1 MKRIKRTLAAL
12 LIVVL
17 TLALLGEA
25 VFADNSEQPVWP
37 EEGAIQLSKSA
48 AAVEGKENTWE
59 VTLGIQGKNYKTTSD
74 VVLVIDNSNSMYP
87 SETSKEDRMTK
98 TKAAANAFVDTLLT
112 EDSTTR
118 IALVVYNLKETHTG
132 FYAYANRAA
141 LKQQINAI
149 EQNEDEGGTFTQ
161 LGLHTARTL
170 LNSAESTGQNKSI
183 VLLSDGE
190 PTMAYRVSQVAAD
203 ISFDGFNIDVKS
215 NCGEFSS
222 SHKTPDLSVSVNYK
236 AGTPEIVSCDYTQT
250 VGDGTSTTNSY
261 SVSSTINTALNHG
274 STSGSVKCS
283 HFLGI
288 GQQDWP
294 YVINENYSNGQEL
307 STGTVSGNGLPA
319 KDFTFST
326 KVAARVTMQIS
337 NHGLPTIWEA
347 QQATAEGT
355 TVYTVAFQ
363 AGTDGERVLKACATN
378 PTKGFFAISSSTNI
392 ETALKDVFTS
402 IAGSIAIAA
411 RAGSVADTMGDK
423 VQLVI
428 KETAPIITTDE
439 NVYNNGDADI
449 YISQGTASY
458 DSAARAI
465 HWTVGNVSEQDKP
478 VMKYRVSI
486 KSGYN
491 PPTGETLLTNEQAT
505 FSYIDYLGRDA
516 EAEFPKPEVTVGG
529 GKLLVHWY
537 QVNEQGQP
545 VNAQGTVVESPAL
558 ANQVR
563 PAEYHSADGSTGLRY
578 NTPYTVAHELFD
590 GYTYYGSYIL
600 NDSSL
605 TEGSSATVTLTAVSS
620 NQDLWFAYGRDFKV
634 AHVQNG
640 TVVQTDT
647 HAVTEHF
654 DLTAQVLTGHLY
666 GGAFSAEACGAGS
679 VQSFAAGQ
687 NAMDFTPEA
696 GATYYIW
703 EPSNVYLA
711 PRNYNVWQHVYG
723 GSNGERGVIATYLL
737 TTIDRTLYQEVGF
750 LSGGSSYVSEKDGA
764 SIAYGVV
771 NANKGS
777 KLYQQLFVRDG
788 SLNATEGIEATSRDD
803 GYIGLYRWTDGA
815 FYQKD
820 AAFSFQPYWIT
831 LDGIRVTGTSVRTCT
846 YRGTGTTDDHQ
857 SLGISAEPTGSAC
870 TVVSAAETTIHFAET
885 YSLDAATD
893 APVAPP
899 EPEPETVT
907 LTLHEG
913 TSTRSITVLTG
924 DQRGKVAPA
933 ELGGKVFAGWYT
945 DDAYRTPADLSNVQ
959 EDRTLYGKYVS
970 YNYLRV
976 EYQRNSFLQGNSI
989 TLLSAVDG
997 RGFAETGF
1005 VINGKRVAV
1014 PQLTERFRVFTAQMV
1029 FGRCVS
1035 RDALLMTMPYSLQGL
1050 QLGAAIEITP
1060 YWVTPDGTTV
1070 YGEARTLIYEY
1081 FTLRG

>member
-87 SETSKEDRMTK
+87 SKTSKEDRMTK

-112 EDSTTR
+112 EESTTR
-118 IALVVYNLKETHTG
+118 IALVVYNLEETHTK
-132 FYAYANRAA
+132 FYTYENKAA
-141 LKQQINAI
+141 LKSKINAI
-149 EQNEDEGGTFTQ
+149 EQDNDNGGTFTQ

-190 PTMAYRVSQVAAD
+190 PTKAYEFVAVNATYT
-203 ISFDGFNIDVKS
+203 
-215 NCGEFSS
+215 NCQS
-222 SHKTPDLSVSVNYK
+222 SHGLVFNRNHSGGQFKADTFLPDYNL
-236 AGTPEIVSCDYTQT
+236 TL
-250 VGDGTSTTNSY
+250 GDGGTNDFGTYSHNAIASSVTCNKGVSRDIDCNYYKDSSDNWVYTTN
-261 SVSSTINTALNHG
+261 V
-274 STSGSVKCS
+274 VKRD
-283 HFLGI
+283 LGV
-288 GQQDWP
+288 P
-294 YVINENYSNGQEL
+294 
-307 STGTVSGNGLPA
+307 
-319 KDFTFST
+319 
-326 KVAARVTMQIS
+326 TM
-337 NHGLPTIWEA
+337 WEA
-347 QQATAEGT
+347 EQATAEGT

-363 AGTDGERVLKACATN
+363 AGTDGERVLKACATD
-378 PTKGFFAISSSTNI
+378 PTKGYFAIGSSTNV
-392 ETALKDVFTS
+392 ETALKDAFTS

-411 RAGSVADTMGDK
+411 RAGSVADTMGEN
-423 VQLVI
+423 VQLVFNNS
-428 KETAPIITTDE
+428 APIITTDKD
-439 NVYNNGDADI
+439 VYDAGNADV

-478 VMKYRVSI
+478 VMKYRVTI

-491 PPTGETLLTNEQAT
+491 PSTGETLLTNEQAT

-537 QVNEQGQP
+537 QVNENGQP

-605 TEGSSATVTLTAVSS
+605 TAGDSATVTLTAANS

-666 GGAFSAEACGAGS
+666 GGAFSAEACGADS

-687 NAMDFTPEA
+687 NAMDFTPVA

-703 EPSNVYLA
+703 EPSDVYLA

-771 NANKGS
+771 NANKNGT
-777 KLYQQLFVRDG
+777 LYQQLFVRNG
-788 SLNATEGIEATSRDD
+788 ILNATEGLEATSRDD
-803 GYIGLYRWTDGA
+803 GYIGLYRWTDSA

-857 SLGISAEPTGSAC
+857 SLGISAKTTGSAC
-870 TVVSAAETTIHFAET
+870 TVVSAAETTIRFAET

-913 TSTRSITVLTG
+913 TDTRTLTVLTG

-959 EDRTLYGKYVS
+959 ENRTLYGKYVS

-1005 VINGKRVAV
+1005 IINGKRVAV

-1029 FGRCVS
+1029 FGRSVS

-1050 QLGAAIEITP
+1050 QRGAAIEITP

>member
-12 LIVVL
+12 LTVVL

-87 SETSKEDRMTK
+87 SKTSKEDRMIK

-112 EDSTTR
+112 EESTTR
-118 IALVVYNLKETHTG
+118 IALVVYNLNETHTG
-132 FYAYANRAA
+132 FYTYENKAA
-141 LKQQINAI
+141 LKHQIDAI
-149 EQNEDEGGTFTQ
+149 AKSRPETLGGTFTQ

-190 PTMAYRVSQVAAD
+190 PTKAYAFVAKNPTYTGCESWHL
-203 ISFDGFNIDVKS
+203 ISGHHGGTFKAETFEPNYSLTLGDGRTNDFGTYSYNAIARSVICDKGVKS
-215 NCGEFSS
+215 DIDCNYYKDSS
-222 SHKTPDLSVSVNYK
+222 GNWVY
-236 AGTPEIVSCDYTQT
+236 
-250 VGDGTSTTNSY
+250 TTN
-261 SVSSTINTALNHG
+261 V
-274 STSGSVKCS
+274 VKTD
-283 HFLGI
+283 LGV
-288 GQQDWP
+288 P
-294 YVINENYSNGQEL
+294 
-307 STGTVSGNGLPA
+307 
-319 KDFTFST
+319 
-326 KVAARVTMQIS
+326 TM
-337 NHGLPTIWEA
+337 WEA
-347 QQATAEGT
+347 EQATAESS

-392 ETALKDVFTS
+392 EAALKDAFTS
-402 IAGSIAIAA
+402 IAGSISIAA

-423 VQLVI
+423 VQLVF
-428 KETAPIITTDE
+428 KDAAPIITTDMA
-439 NVYNNGDADI
+439 VYAAGNADV

-491 PPTGETLLTNEQAT
+491 PSTGETLLTNEQAT
-505 FSYIDYLGRDA
+505 FSYIDYLGRNA

-537 QVNEQGQP
+537 QVNDKGLP

-558 ANQVR
+558 AHQVQ
-563 PAEYHSADGSTGLRY
+563 PAEYHSVNGSTGLRY
-578 NTPYTVAHELFD
+578 NTPYTVDHKIFD

-600 NDSSL
+600 NDGSL
-605 TEGSSATVTLTAVSS
+605 TEGDSATVTLTAANS
-620 NQDLWFAYGRDFKV
+620 NQGLWFAYGRDFKV

-666 GGAFSAEACGAGS
+666 GGAFSAEACGADS

-703 EPSNVYLA
+703 EPSDVYLA

-777 KLYQQLFVRDG
+777 ELYQQLFVRDG
-788 SLNATEGIEATSRDD
+788 SLNATEGIDATSRDD

-857 SLGISAEPTGSAC
+857 SLGISAKTTGSAC
-870 TVVSAAETTIHFAET
+870 TVVSAAETTIRFAET

-959 EDRTLYGKYVS
+959 ENRTLYGKYVS

-1029 FGRCVS
+1029 FGRSVS

-1050 QLGAAIEITP
+1050 QRGAAIEITP

>member
-12 LIVVL
+12 LTVVL

-74 VVLVIDNSNSMYP
+74 VVLVIDNSNSMYDN
-87 SETSKEDRMTK
+87 SRMAK

-112 EDSTTR
+112 EESTTR
-118 IALVVYNLKETHTG
+118 IALVVYNLTETHTG
-132 FYAYANRAA
+132 FYTYENKAA
-141 LKQQINAI
+141 LKSKINAI
-149 EQNEDEGGTFTQ
+149 EQDNDNGGTFTQ

-666 GGAFSAEACGAGS
+666 GGAFSTEACGAGS

-1050 QLGAAIEITP
+1050 QRGAAIEITP

>member
-12 LIVVL
+12 LTVVL

-74 VVLVIDNSNSMYP
+74 VVLVIDNSNSMYDN
-87 SETSKEDRMTK
+87 SRMAK

-112 EDSTTR
+112 EESTTR

-132 FYAYANRAA
+132 FYTYGNRAE
-141 LKQQINAI
+141 LKQQISSI
-149 EQNEDEGGTFTQ
+149 SKNENDGGTFTQ

-190 PTMAYRVSQVAAD
+190 PTKAYAFVAKNPTYTGCESWHL
-203 ISFDGFNIDVKS
+203 ISGHHGGTFKAETF
-215 NCGEFSS
+215 E
-222 SHKTPDLSVSVNYK
+222 PNYSL
-236 AGTPEIVSCDYTQT
+236 TL
-250 VGDGTSTTNSY
+250 GDGRTNDFGTYSYNAIASSVTCNKGKSRDIDCNYYKDSFGNWVYTTNE
-261 SVSSTINTALNHG
+261 
-274 STSGSVKCS
+274 VKTD
-283 HFLGI
+283 LGV
-288 GQQDWP
+288 P
-294 YVINENYSNGQEL
+294 
-307 STGTVSGNGLPA
+307 
-319 KDFTFST
+319 
-326 KVAARVTMQIS
+326 TM
-337 NHGLPTIWEA
+337 WEA
-347 QQATAEGT
+347 EQATAEGT

-363 AGTDGERVLKACATN
+363 AGTDGEQVLKACATN
-378 PTKGFFAISSSTNI
+378 PTKGYFAIGSSTNI
-392 ETALKDVFTS
+392 ETALKDAFTS
-402 IAGSIAIAA
+402 IAGSISIAA

-423 VQLVI
+423 VQLVF
-428 KETAPIITTDE
+428 KDAAPIITTDMA
-439 NVYNNGDADI
+439 VYAAGNADV

-458 DSAARAI
+458 DSATRAI

-478 VMKYRVSI
+478 VMKYRVTI
-486 KSGYN
+486 KSGCN
-491 PPTGETLLTNEQAT
+491 PSTGETLLTNEQAT

-558 ANQVR
+558 ANQVQ
-563 PAEYHSADGSTGLRY
+563 PAQYHSVNGSTGLRY
-578 NTPYTVAHELFD
+578 NTPYTVDHKIFD

-600 NDSSL
+600 NDGSL
-605 TEGSSATVTLTAVSS
+605 TEGDSATVTLTAVSS

-654 DLTAQVLTGHLY
+654 DLTAQVPGGRLY
-666 GGAFSAEACGAGS
+666 GGAFSAEACGADS

-703 EPSNVYLA
+703 EPSDVYLA

-750 LSGGSSYVSEKDGA
+750 LSGGNSYVSEKDGA

-771 NANKGS
+771 NANKNGT
-777 KLYQQLFVRDG
+777 LYQQLFVRNG
-788 SLNATEGIEATSRDD
+788 ILNATEGLEATSRDD

-857 SLGISAEPTGSAC
+857 SLGISAKTTGSAC
-870 TVVSAAETTIHFAET
+870 TVVSAAETTIRFAET

-899 EPEPETVT
+899 EPEPKTVT

-913 TSTRSITVLTG
+913 TSTRSITVPTG

-959 EDRTLYGKYVS
+959 ENRTLYGKYVS

-1005 VINGKRVAV
+1005 VINEKRVAV

-1029 FGRCVS
+1029 FGRSVS

-1050 QLGAAIEITP
+1050 QRGAAIEITP

>member
-74 VVLVIDNSNSMYP
+74 VVLVIDNSNSMYDN
-87 SETSKEDRMTK
+87 SRMAK

-112 EDSTTR
+112 EESTTR

-149 EQNEDEGGTFTQ
+149 TQNNDDGGTFTQ
-161 LGLHTARTL
+161 LGLHAARTL

-190 PTMAYRVSQVAAD
+190 PTKAYEFVAKNPTYTGCESWHV
-203 ISFDGFNIDVKS
+203 ISGHHGGTFKAETFEPNYSLTLGDGRTNDFGTYSYNAIARSVICDKGVKS
-215 NCGEFSS
+215 DIDCNYYKDSS
-222 SHKTPDLSVSVNYK
+222 GNWVY
-236 AGTPEIVSCDYTQT
+236 
-250 VGDGTSTTNSY
+250 TTNK
-261 SVSSTINTALNHG
+261 VGTD
-274 STSGSVKCS
+274 
-283 HFLGI
+283 LGV
-288 GQQDWP
+288 P
-294 YVINENYSNGQEL
+294 
-307 STGTVSGNGLPA
+307 
-319 KDFTFST
+319 
-326 KVAARVTMQIS
+326 TM
-337 NHGLPTIWEA
+337 WEA
-347 QQATAEGT
+347 EQATAEGT

-392 ETALKDVFTS
+392 ETALKDAFTS
-402 IAGSIAIAA
+402 IAGSISIAA

-423 VQLVI
+423 VQLVF
-428 KETAPIITTDE
+428 KDAAPIITTDMA
-439 NVYNNGDADI
+439 VYAAGNADV

-458 DSAARAI
+458 DSATRAI

-478 VMKYRVSI
+478 VMKYRVTI
-486 KSGYN
+486 KSSYN
-491 PPTGETLLTNEQAT
+491 PSTGETLLTNEQAA

-537 QVNEQGQP
+537 QVNDKGLP

-558 ANQVR
+558 AHQVQ
-563 PAEYHSADGSTGLRY
+563 PAEYHSVNGSTGLRY
-578 NTPYTVAHELFD
+578 NTPYTVDHKIFD

-600 NDSSL
+600 NDGNL
-605 TEGSSATVTLTAVSS
+605 TEGDSATVTLTAVSS

-666 GGAFSAEACGAGS
+666 GGTFSAEACGADS

-687 NAMDFTPEA
+687 NAMDFTPVA

-703 EPSNVYLA
+703 EPSDVYLA

-777 KLYQQLFVRDG
+777 ELYQQLFVRDG
-788 SLNATEGIEATSRDD
+788 SLNATEGIAATSRDD

-870 TVVSAAETTIHFAET
+870 TVVSAAETTIRFAET

-893 APVAPP
+893 APAAPP

-959 EDRTLYGKYVS
+959 ENRTLYGKYVS

-1029 FGRCVS
+1029 FGRSVS

-1050 QLGAAIEITP
+1050 QRGAAIEITP

>member
-12 LIVVL
+12 LTVVL

-74 VVLVIDNSNSMYP
+74 VVLVIDNSNSMYDN
-87 SETSKEDRMTK
+87 SRMAK

-118 IALVVYNLKETHTG
+118 IALVVYNLEETHTE
-132 FYAYANRAA
+132 FYTYENKAA
-141 LKQQINAI
+141 LKSKINAI
-149 EQNEDEGGTFTQ
+149 EQDNDNGGTFTQ

-190 PTMAYRVSQVAAD
+190 PTKAYEFVAVNATYT
-203 ISFDGFNIDVKS
+203 
-215 NCGEFSS
+215 NCQS
-222 SHKTPDLSVSVNYK
+222 SHGLVFNRNHSGGQFKADTFLPDYNL
-236 AGTPEIVSCDYTQT
+236 TL
-250 VGDGTSTTNSY
+250 GDGGTNDFGTYSHNAIASSVTCNKGVSRDIDCNYYKDSSDNWVYTTN
-261 SVSSTINTALNHG
+261 V
-274 STSGSVKCS
+274 VKTD
-283 HFLGI
+283 LGV
-288 GQQDWP
+288 P
-294 YVINENYSNGQEL
+294 
-307 STGTVSGNGLPA
+307 
-319 KDFTFST
+319 
-326 KVAARVTMQIS
+326 TM
-337 NHGLPTIWEA
+337 WEA
-347 QQATAEGT
+347 EQATAEGT

-363 AGTDGERVLKACATN
+363 AGTDGERVLKACATD
-378 PTKGFFAISSSTNI
+378 PTKGYFAIGSSTNV
-392 ETALKDVFTS
+392 ETALKDAFTS

-411 RAGSVADTMGDK
+411 RAGSVADTMGEN
-423 VQLVI
+423 VQLVFNNS
-428 KETAPIITTDE
+428 APIITTDKD
-439 NVYNNGDADI
+439 VYDAGNADV

-478 VMKYRVSI
+478 VMKYRVTI

-491 PPTGETLLTNEQAT
+491 PSTGETLLTNEQAT

-537 QVNEQGQP
+537 QVNENGQP

-605 TEGSSATVTLTAVSS
+605 TAGDSATVTLTAVSS

-654 DLTAQVLTGHLY
+654 DLTAQVPGGRLY
-666 GGAFSAEACGAGS
+666 GGAFSAEACGADS

-703 EPSNVYLA
+703 EPSDVYLA

-723 GSNGERGVIATYLL
+723 SSNGERGVIATYLL

-750 LSGGSSYVSEKDGA
+750 LSGSSSYLSEKDGA

-777 KLYQQLFVRDG
+777 ELYQQLYVWRG
-788 SLNATEGIEATSRDD
+788 ELNATTGINAETRDD
-803 GYIGLYRWTDGA
+803 GYIGLYRWTDSA
-815 FYQKD
+815 FYHEN
-820 AAFSFQPYWIT
+820 ATLSFQPYWIT

-870 TVVSAAETTIHFAET
+870 TVVSAAETTIRFAET

-899 EPEPETVT
+899 EPEPKTVT

-913 TSTRSITVLTG
+913 TDTRTLTVLTG
-924 DQRGKVAPA
+924 DQRGKVVPA

-959 EDRTLYGKYVS
+959 ENRTLYGKYVS

-1029 FGRCVS
+1029 FGRSVS

-1050 QLGAAIEITP
+1050 QRGAAIEITP

>member
-12 LIVVL
+12 LTVVL

-74 VVLVIDNSNSMYP
+74 VVLVIDNSNSMYDN
-87 SETSKEDRMTK
+87 SRMAK

-112 EDSTTR
+112 EESTTR
-118 IALVVYNLKETHTG
+118 IALVVYNLEETHTG
-132 FYAYANRAA
+132 FYTYAGKES
-141 LKQQINAI
+141 LKSQINAI
-149 EQNEDEGGTFTQ
+149 TQNQSDGGTFTQ

-190 PTMAYRVSQVAAD
+190 PTKAYEFVAKNPTYTGCESWHV
-203 ISFDGFNIDVKS
+203 ISGHHGGTFKAETFEPNYSLTLGDGRTNDFGTYSYNAIARSVICDKGVKS
-215 NCGEFSS
+215 DIDC
-222 SHKTPDLSVSVNYK
+222 NYYK
-236 AGTPEIVSCDYTQT
+236 DSFGNWVY
-250 VGDGTSTTNSY
+250 TTNE
-261 SVSSTINTALNHG
+261 
-274 STSGSVKCS
+274 VKTD
-283 HFLGI
+283 LGV
-288 GQQDWP
+288 P
-294 YVINENYSNGQEL
+294 
-307 STGTVSGNGLPA
+307 
-319 KDFTFST
+319 
-326 KVAARVTMQIS
+326 TM
-337 NHGLPTIWEA
+337 WEA
-347 QQATAEGT
+347 EQATAEGT

-392 ETALKDVFTS
+392 ETALKDAFTS
-402 IAGSIAIAA
+402 IAGSISIAA

-423 VQLVI
+423 VQLVF
-428 KETAPIITTDE
+428 KDAAPIITTDMA
-439 NVYNNGDADI
+439 VYAAGNADV

-458 DSAARAI
+458 DSATRAI

-478 VMKYRVSI
+478 VMKYRVTI
-486 KSGYN
+486 KSGCN
-491 PPTGETLLTNEQAT
+491 PSTGETLLTNEQAT

-537 QVNEQGQP
+537 QVNDKGLP

-558 ANQVR
+558 ANQVQ
-563 PAEYHSADGSTGLRY
+563 PAEYHSVNGSTGLLY
-578 NTPYTVAHELFD
+578 NTPYTVDHKIFD

-600 NDSSL
+600 NDGRL
-605 TEGSSATVTLTAVSS
+605 TEGDSATVTLTAVSS

-654 DLTAQVLTGHLY
+654 DLTAQVPGGRLY
-666 GGAFSAEACGAGS
+666 GGAFSAEACGADS

-687 NAMDFTPEA
+687 NAMDFTPVA

-703 EPSNVYLA
+703 EPSDVYLA

-750 LSGGSSYVSEKDGA
+750 LSGGNSYVSEKDGA

-771 NANKGS
+771 NANKNGT
-777 KLYQQLFVRDG
+777 LYQQLFVRNG
-788 SLNATEGIEATSRDD
+788 ILNATEGLEATSRDD

-857 SLGISAEPTGSAC
+857 SLGISAKTTGSAC
-870 TVVSAAETTIHFAET
+870 TVVSAAETTIRFAET

-899 EPEPETVT
+899 EPEPKTVT

-913 TSTRSITVLTG
+913 TSTRSITVPTG

-959 EDRTLYGKYVS
+959 ENRTLYGKYVS

-1005 VINGKRVAV
+1005 VINEKRVAV

-1029 FGRCVS
+1029 FGRSVS

-1050 QLGAAIEITP
+1050 QRGAAIEITP

>member
-74 VVLVIDNSNSMYP
+74 VVLVIDNSNSMYDN
-87 SETSKEDRMTK
+87 SRMAK

-149 EQNEDEGGTFTQ
+149 TQNNDDGGTFTQ

-170 LNSAESTGQNKSI
+170 LNSAESTGQNKNI

-190 PTMAYRVSQVAAD
+190 PTKAYEFVAKNPTYTGCESWHL
-203 ISFDGFNIDVKS
+203 ISGHHGGTFKAETF
-215 NCGEFSS
+215 E
-222 SHKTPDLSVSVNYK
+222 PNYSL
-236 AGTPEIVSCDYTQT
+236 TL
-250 VGDGTSTTNSY
+250 GDGRTNDFGTYSYNAIARSVTCNKDVSKDIDCNYYKDSSGNWVYTTNE
-261 SVSSTINTALNHG
+261 VETD
-274 STSGSVKCS
+274 
-283 HFLGI
+283 LGV
-288 GQQDWP
+288 P
-294 YVINENYSNGQEL
+294 
-307 STGTVSGNGLPA
+307 
-319 KDFTFST
+319 
-326 KVAARVTMQIS
+326 TM
-337 NHGLPTIWEA
+337 WEA
-347 QQATAEGT
+347 EQATAEGT

-392 ETALKDVFTS
+392 ETALKDAFTS
-402 IAGSIAIAA
+402 IAGSISIAA

-423 VQLVI
+423 VQLVF
-428 KETAPIITTDE
+428 KDAAPIITTDMA
-439 NVYNNGDADI
+439 VYAAGNADV

-458 DSAARAI
+458 DSATRAI

-478 VMKYRVSI
+478 VMKYRVTI
-486 KSGYN
+486 KSGCT
-491 PPTGETLLTNEQAT
+491 PSTGETLLTNEQAI

-537 QVNEQGQP
+537 QVNENGQP

-558 ANQVR
+558 ANQVQ

-605 TEGSSATVTLTAVSS
+605 TAGDSATVTLTAANS

-647 HAVTEHF
+647 YAVTEHF

-666 GGAFSAEACGAGS
+666 GGAFSAEACSADS

-687 NAMDFTPEA
+687 NAMDFTPVA

-703 EPSNVYLA
+703 EPSDVYLA

-777 KLYQQLFVRDG
+777 ELYQQLFVRDG
-788 SLNATEGIEATSRDD
+788 SLNATEGIAATSRDD

-885 YSLDAATD
+885 YSLDATTD
-893 APVAPP
+893 APIAPP
-899 EPEPETVT
+899 EPEPKTVT

-913 TSTRSITVLTG
+913 TDTRTLTVLTG

-959 EDRTLYGKYVS
+959 ENHTLYGKYVS

-1029 FGRCVS
+1029 FGRSVS

-1050 QLGAAIEITP
+1050 QRGAAIEITP

>member
-74 VVLVIDNSNSMYP
+74 VVLVIDNSNSMYDN
-87 SETSKEDRMTK
+87 SRMAK

-149 EQNEDEGGTFTQ
+149 TQNNDDGGTFTQ

-170 LNSAESTGQNKSI
+170 LNSAESTGQNKNI

-190 PTMAYRVSQVAAD
+190 PTKAYEFVAKNPTYTGCESWHL
-203 ISFDGFNIDVKS
+203 ISGHHGGTFKAETF
-215 NCGEFSS
+215 E
-222 SHKTPDLSVSVNYK
+222 PNYSL
-236 AGTPEIVSCDYTQT
+236 TL
-250 VGDGTSTTNSY
+250 GDGRTNDFGTYSYNAIARSVTCNKDVSKDIDCNYYKDSSGNWVYTTNE
-261 SVSSTINTALNHG
+261 VETD
-274 STSGSVKCS
+274 
-283 HFLGI
+283 LGV
-288 GQQDWP
+288 P
-294 YVINENYSNGQEL
+294 
-307 STGTVSGNGLPA
+307 
-319 KDFTFST
+319 
-326 KVAARVTMQIS
+326 TM
-337 NHGLPTIWEA
+337 WEA
-347 QQATAEGT
+347 EQATAEGT

-392 ETALKDVFTS
+392 ETALKDAFTS
-402 IAGSIAIAA
+402 IAGSISIAA

-423 VQLVI
+423 VQLVF
-428 KETAPIITTDE
+428 KDAAPIITTDMA
-439 NVYNNGDADI
+439 VYAAGNADV

-458 DSAARAI
+458 DSATRAI

-478 VMKYRVSI
+478 VMKYRVTI
-486 KSGYN
+486 KSGCN
-491 PPTGETLLTNEQAT
+491 PSTGETLLTNEQAT

-537 QVNEQGQP
+537 QVNDKGQP

-558 ANQVR
+558 AHQVQ
-563 PAEYHSADGSTGLRY
+563 PAEYHSVNGSTGLRY
-578 NTPYTVAHELFD
+578 NTPYTVDHKIFD

-600 NDSSL
+600 NDGSP
-605 TEGSSATVTLTAVSS
+605 TEGDSATVTLTAVSS

-666 GGAFSAEACGAGS
+666 GGAFSAEACGEDN

-703 EPSNVYLA
+703 EPSDVYLA
-711 PRNYNVWQHVYG
+711 PRNYNAWQHVYG

-771 NANKGS
+771 NANKNGT
-777 KLYQQLFVRDG
+777 LYQQLFVRNG
-788 SLNATEGIEATSRDD
+788 ILNATEGLEATSRDD

-857 SLGISAEPTGSAC
+857 SLGISAKTTGSAC
-870 TVVSAAETTIHFAET
+870 TVVSAAETTIRFAET

-899 EPEPETVT
+899 EPEPKTVT

-913 TSTRSITVLTG
+913 TSTRSITVPTG

-959 EDRTLYGKYVS
+959 ENRTLYGKYVS

-1029 FGRCVS
+1029 FGRSVS

-1050 QLGAAIEITP
+1050 QRGAAIEITP

>member
-37 EEGAIQLSKSA
+37 EEGTIQLSKSA

-74 VVLVIDNSNSMYP
+74 VVLVIDNSNSMYDN
-87 SETSKEDRMTK
+87 SRMAK

-112 EDSTTR
+112 EESTTR

-149 EQNEDEGGTFTQ
+149 TQNNDDGGTFTQ
-161 LGLHTARTL
+161 LGLHAARTL

-190 PTMAYRVSQVAAD
+190 PTKAYEFVAKNPTYTGCESWHV
-203 ISFDGFNIDVKS
+203 ISGHHGGTFKAETFEPNYSLTLGDGRTNDFGTYSYNAIARSVICDKGVKS
-215 NCGEFSS
+215 DIDCNYYKDSS
-222 SHKTPDLSVSVNYK
+222 GNWVY
-236 AGTPEIVSCDYTQT
+236 
-250 VGDGTSTTNSY
+250 TTNK
-261 SVSSTINTALNHG
+261 VGTD
-274 STSGSVKCS
+274 
-283 HFLGI
+283 LGV
-288 GQQDWP
+288 P
-294 YVINENYSNGQEL
+294 
-307 STGTVSGNGLPA
+307 
-319 KDFTFST
+319 
-326 KVAARVTMQIS
+326 TM
-337 NHGLPTIWEA
+337 WEA
-347 QQATAEGT
+347 EQATAEGT

-392 ETALKDVFTS
+392 ETALKDAFTS
-402 IAGSIAIAA
+402 IAGSISIAA

-423 VQLVI
+423 VQLVF
-428 KETAPIITTDE
+428 KDAAPIITTDMA
-439 NVYNNGDADI
+439 VYAAGNADV

-458 DSAARAI
+458 DSATRAI

-478 VMKYRVSI
+478 VMKYRVTI
-486 KSGYN
+486 KSSYN
-491 PPTGETLLTNEQAT
+491 PSTGETLLTNEQAA

-537 QVNEQGQP
+537 QVNDKGLP

-558 ANQVR
+558 AHQVQ
-563 PAEYHSADGSTGLRY
+563 PAEYHSVNGSTGLRY
-578 NTPYTVAHELFD
+578 NTPYTVDHKIFD

-600 NDSSL
+600 NDGNL
-605 TEGSSATVTLTAVSS
+605 TEGDSATVTLTAVSS

-666 GGAFSAEACGAGS
+666 GGTFSAEACGADS

-687 NAMDFTPEA
+687 NAMDFTPVA

-703 EPSNVYLA
+703 EPSDVYLA

-777 KLYQQLFVRDG
+777 ELYQQLFVRDG
-788 SLNATEGIEATSRDD
+788 SLNATEGIAATSRDD

-870 TVVSAAETTIHFAET
+870 TVVSAAETTIRFAET

-893 APVAPP
+893 APAAPP

-959 EDRTLYGKYVS
+959 ENRTLYGKYVS

-997 RGFAETGF
+997 RGFAETGL

-1029 FGRCVS
+1029 FGRSVS

-1050 QLGAAIEITP
+1050 QRGAAIEITP

>member
-12 LIVVL
+12 LTVVL

-74 VVLVIDNSNSMYP
+74 VVLVIDNSNSMYDN
-87 SETSKEDRMTK
+87 SRMAK

-112 EDSTTR
+112 EESTTR
-118 IALVVYNLKETHTG
+118 IALVVYNLNETHTG
-132 FYAYANRAA
+132 FYTYENKAA
-141 LKQQINAI
+141 LKHQIDAI
-149 EQNEDEGGTFTQ
+149 AKSRPEKLGGTFTQ

-190 PTMAYRVSQVAAD
+190 PTKAYEFVAKNPTYTGCESWHV
-203 ISFDGFNIDVKS
+203 ISGHHGGTFKAETFEPNYSLTLGDGRTNDFGTYSYNAIARSVICDKGVKS
-215 NCGEFSS
+215 DIDCNYYKDSS
-222 SHKTPDLSVSVNYK
+222 GNWVY
-236 AGTPEIVSCDYTQT
+236 
-250 VGDGTSTTNSY
+250 TTNK
-261 SVSSTINTALNHG
+261 VGTD
-274 STSGSVKCS
+274 
-283 HFLGI
+283 LGV
-288 GQQDWP
+288 P
-294 YVINENYSNGQEL
+294 
-307 STGTVSGNGLPA
+307 
-319 KDFTFST
+319 
-326 KVAARVTMQIS
+326 TM
-337 NHGLPTIWEA
+337 WEA
-347 QQATAEGT
+347 EQATAEGT

-392 ETALKDVFTS
+392 ETALKDAFTS
-402 IAGSIAIAA
+402 IAGSISIAA

-423 VQLVI
+423 VQLVF
-428 KETAPIITTDE
+428 KDAAPIITTDMA
-439 NVYNNGDADI
+439 VYAAGNADV

-458 DSAARAI
+458 DSATRAI

-478 VMKYRVSI
+478 VMKYRVTI
-486 KSGYN
+486 KSGCN
-491 PPTGETLLTNEQAT
+491 PSTGETLLTNEQAT

-558 ANQVR
+558 ANQVQ
-563 PAEYHSADGSTGLRY
+563 PAQYHSVNGSTGLRY
-578 NTPYTVAHELFD
+578 NTPYTVDHKIFD

-600 NDSSL
+600 NDGSL
-605 TEGSSATVTLTAVSS
+605 TEGDSATVTLTAVSS

-654 DLTAQVLTGHLY
+654 DLTAQVPGGRLY
-666 GGAFSAEACGAGS
+666 GGAFSAEACGADS

-703 EPSNVYLA
+703 EPSDVYLA

-750 LSGGSSYVSEKDGA
+750 LSGGNSYVSEKDGA

-771 NANKGS
+771 NANKNGT
-777 KLYQQLFVRDG
+777 LYQQLFVRNG
-788 SLNATEGIEATSRDD
+788 ILNATEGLEAASRDD

-846 YRGTGTTDDHQ
+846 HRGTGTTDDHQ
-857 SLGISAEPTGSAC
+857 GLGISAEPTGSAC
-870 TVVSAAETTIHFAET
+870 TVVSAAETTIRFAET

-913 TSTRSITVLTG
+913 TDTRSITVLTG

-959 EDRTLYGKYVS
+959 ENRTLYGKYVS

-1029 FGRCVS
+1029 FGRSVS

-1050 QLGAAIEITP
+1050 QRGAAIEITP

>member
-112 EDSTTR
+112 EESTTR

-149 EQNEDEGGTFTQ
+149 TQNNDDGGTFTQ
-161 LGLHTARTL
+161 LGLHAARTL

-190 PTMAYRVSQVAAD
+190 PTKAYEFVAKNPTYTGCESWHV
-203 ISFDGFNIDVKS
+203 ISGHHGGTFKAETFEPNYSLTLGDGRTNDFGTYSYNAIARSVICDKGVKS
-215 NCGEFSS
+215 DIDCNYYKDSS
-222 SHKTPDLSVSVNYK
+222 GNWVY
-236 AGTPEIVSCDYTQT
+236 
-250 VGDGTSTTNSY
+250 TTNK
-261 SVSSTINTALNHG
+261 VGTD
-274 STSGSVKCS
+274 
-283 HFLGI
+283 LGV
-288 GQQDWP
+288 P
-294 YVINENYSNGQEL
+294 
-307 STGTVSGNGLPA
+307 
-319 KDFTFST
+319 
-326 KVAARVTMQIS
+326 TM
-337 NHGLPTIWEA
+337 WEA
-347 QQATAEGT
+347 EQATAEGT

-392 ETALKDVFTS
+392 ETALKDAFTS
-402 IAGSIAIAA
+402 IAGSISIAA

-423 VQLVI
+423 VQLVF
-428 KETAPIITTDE
+428 KDAAPIITTDMA
-439 NVYNNGDADI
+439 VYAAGNADV

-478 VMKYRVSI
+478 VMKYRVTI
-486 KSGYN
+486 KSGCN
-491 PPTGETLLTNEQAT
+491 PSTGETLLTNEQAT
-505 FSYIDYLGRDA
+505 FSYIDYLGRNA

-537 QVNEQGQP
+537 QVNDKGLP

-558 ANQVR
+558 ANQVQ
-563 PAEYHSADGSTGLRY
+563 PAEYHSVNGSTGLRY
-578 NTPYTVAHELFD
+578 NTPYTVDHKIFD

-600 NDSSL
+600 NDGSL
-605 TEGSSATVTLTAVSS
+605 IKGDSATVTLTAVSS

-666 GGAFSAEACGAGS
+666 GGAFSAEACGADS

-687 NAMDFTPEA
+687 NAMDFTPVA

-703 EPSNVYLA
+703 EPSDVYLA

-777 KLYQQLFVRDG
+777 ELYQQLFVRDG
-788 SLNATEGIEATSRDD
+788 SLNATEGIAATSRDD

-870 TVVSAAETTIHFAET
+870 TVVSAAETTIRFAET

-893 APVAPP
+893 APAAPP

-1029 FGRCVS
+1029 FGRSVS

-1050 QLGAAIEITP
+1050 QRGAAIEITP

>member
-74 VVLVIDNSNSMYP
+74 VVLVIDNSNSMYDN
-87 SETSKEDRMTK
+87 SRMAK

-112 EDSTTR
+112 EESTTR
-118 IALVVYNLKETHTG
+118 IALVVYNLNETHTG
-132 FYAYANRAA
+132 FYTYENKAA
-141 LKQQINAI
+141 LKHQIDAI
-149 EQNEDEGGTFTQ
+149 AKSRPEKLGGTFTQ

-190 PTMAYRVSQVAAD
+190 PTKAYEFVAKNPTYTGCESWHV
-203 ISFDGFNIDVKS
+203 ISGHHGGTFKAETFEPNYSLTLGDGRTNDFGTYSYNAIARSVICDKGVKS
-215 NCGEFSS
+215 DIDCNYYKDSS
-222 SHKTPDLSVSVNYK
+222 GNWVY
-236 AGTPEIVSCDYTQT
+236 
-250 VGDGTSTTNSY
+250 TTNE
-261 SVSSTINTALNHG
+261 VGTD
-274 STSGSVKCS
+274 
-283 HFLGI
+283 LGV
-288 GQQDWP
+288 P
-294 YVINENYSNGQEL
+294 
-307 STGTVSGNGLPA
+307 
-319 KDFTFST
+319 
-326 KVAARVTMQIS
+326 TM
-337 NHGLPTIWEA
+337 WEA
-347 QQATAEGT
+347 EQATAEGT

-392 ETALKDVFTS
+392 ETALKDAFTS
-402 IAGSIAIAA
+402 IAGSISIAA
-411 RAGSVADTMGDK
+411 RAGSVADTMGDN
-423 VQLVI
+423 VQLVF
-428 KETAPIITTDE
+428 KDAAPIITTDMA
-439 NVYNNGDADI
+439 VYAAGNADV

-478 VMKYRVSI
+478 VMKYRVTI

-491 PPTGETLLTNEQAT
+491 PSTGETLLTNEQAI
-505 FSYIDYLGRDA
+505 FSYIDYLGRNA

-537 QVNEQGQP
+537 QVNEKGLP

-558 ANQVR
+558 AHQIQ
-563 PAEYHSADGSTGLRY
+563 PAEYHSVNGSTGLLY
-578 NTPYTVAHELFD
+578 NTPYTVDHKIFD

-600 NDSSL
+600 NDGSL
-605 TEGSSATVTLTAVSS
+605 TEGDSATVTLTAANS

-654 DLTAQVLTGHLY
+654 DLTAQVPGGRLY
-666 GGAFSAEACGAGS
+666 GGAFSAEACGADS

-687 NAMDFTPEA
+687 NAMDFTPVA

-703 EPSNVYLA
+703 EPSDVYLA

-771 NANKGS
+771 NANKNGT
-777 KLYQQLFVRDG
+777 LYQQLFVRNG
-788 SLNATEGIEATSRDD
+788 ILNATEGLEATSRDD
-803 GYIGLYRWTDGA
+803 GYIGLYRWTDSA

-857 SLGISAEPTGSAC
+857 SLDISAKTTGSAC
-870 TVVSAAETTIHFAET
+870 TVVSAAETTIRFAET

-913 TSTRSITVLTG
+913 TDTRTLTVLTG

-959 EDRTLYGKYVS
+959 ENRTLYGKYVS

-1029 FGRCVS
+1029 FGRSVS

-1050 QLGAAIEITP
+1050 QRGAAIEITP

>member
-1 MKRIKRTLAAL
+1 M
-12 LIVVL
+12 
-17 TLALLGEA
+17 
-25 VFADNSEQPVWP
+25 
-37 EEGAIQLSKSA
+37 
-48 AAVEGKENTWE
+48 
-59 VTLGIQGKNYKTTSD
+59 
-74 VVLVIDNSNSMYP
+74 
-87 SETSKEDRMTK
+87 
-98 TKAAANAFVDTLLT
+98 
-112 EDSTTR
+112 
-118 IALVVYNLKETHTG
+118 
-132 FYAYANRAA
+132 
-141 LKQQINAI
+141 
-149 EQNEDEGGTFTQ
+149 
-161 LGLHTARTL
+161 
-170 LNSAESTGQNKSI
+170 
-183 VLLSDGE
+183 
-190 PTMAYRVSQVAAD
+190 
-203 ISFDGFNIDVKS
+203 
-215 NCGEFSS
+215 
-222 SHKTPDLSVSVNYK
+222 
-236 AGTPEIVSCDYTQT
+236 
-250 VGDGTSTTNSY
+250 
-261 SVSSTINTALNHG
+261 
-274 STSGSVKCS
+274 
-283 HFLGI
+283 
-288 GQQDWP
+288 
-294 YVINENYSNGQEL
+294 
-307 STGTVSGNGLPA
+307 
-319 KDFTFST
+319 
-326 KVAARVTMQIS
+326 
-337 NHGLPTIWEA
+337 WEA
-347 QQATAEGT
+347 EQATAEGT

-363 AGTDGERVLKACATN
+363 AGTDGERVLKACATD
-378 PTKGFFAISSSTNI
+378 PTKGYFAIGSSTNV
-392 ETALKDVFTS
+392 ETALKDAFTS

-411 RAGSVADTMGDK
+411 RAGSVADTMGEN
-423 VQLVI
+423 VQLVFNNS
-428 KETAPIITTDE
+428 APIITTDMA
-439 NVYNNGDADI
+439 VYAAGNADV

-478 VMKYRVSI
+478 VMKYRVTI

-491 PPTGETLLTNEQAT
+491 PSTGETLLTNEQAT

-516 EAEFPKPEVTVGG
+516 EAEFPKPVVTVGG

-537 QVNEQGQP
+537 QVNENGQP

-558 ANQVR
+558 ANQVQ
-563 PAEYHSADGSTGLRY
+563 PAEYHSVNGSTGLRY
-578 NTPYTVAHELFD
+578 NTPYTVDHKIFD

-600 NDSSL
+600 NDGSPN
-605 TEGSSATVTLTAVSS
+605 EGSSATVTLTAVSS

-666 GGAFSAEACGAGS
+666 GGAFSAEACGADS

-703 EPSNVYLA
+703 EPSDVYLA

-750 LSGGSSYVSEKDGA
+750 LSGSSSYLSEKDGT

-870 TVVSAAETTIHFAET
+870 TVVSAAETTIRFAET

-945 DDAYRTPADLSNVQ
+945 DDAYRTPAVLSNVQ
-959 EDRTLYGKYVS
+959 ENRTLYGKYVS

-1029 FGRCVS
+1029 FGRSVS

-1050 QLGAAIEITP
+1050 QRGAAIEITP

>member
-74 VVLVIDNSNSMYP
+74 VVLVIDNSNSMYDN
-87 SETSKEDRMTK
+87 SRMAK

-112 EDSTTR
+112 EESTTR
-118 IALVVYNLKETHTG
+118 IALVVYNLEETHTG
-132 FYAYANRAA
+132 FYTYANKES
-141 LKQQINAI
+141 LKSQINAI
-149 EQNEDEGGTFTQ
+149 KKDNDNGGTFTQ

-190 PTMAYRVSQVAAD
+190 PTKAYAFVAKNPTYTGCESWHL
-203 ISFDGFNIDVKS
+203 ISGHHGGTFKAETF
-215 NCGEFSS
+215 E
-222 SHKTPDLSVSVNYK
+222 PNYSL
-236 AGTPEIVSCDYTQT
+236 TL
-250 VGDGTSTTNSY
+250 GDGRTNDFGTYSYNAIARSVTCNKDVSKDIDYYKDSSGNWVYTTNE
-261 SVSSTINTALNHG
+261 VGTD
-274 STSGSVKCS
+274 
-283 HFLGI
+283 LGV
-288 GQQDWP
+288 P
-294 YVINENYSNGQEL
+294 
-307 STGTVSGNGLPA
+307 
-319 KDFTFST
+319 
-326 KVAARVTMQIS
+326 TM
-337 NHGLPTIWEA
+337 WEA
-347 QQATAEGT
+347 EQATAEGI

-392 ETALKDVFTS
+392 ETALKDAFTS
-402 IAGSIAIAA
+402 IAGSISIAA

-423 VQLVI
+423 VQLVF
-428 KETAPIITTDE
+428 KDAAPIITTDMA
-439 NVYNNGDADI
+439 VYAAGNADV

-491 PPTGETLLTNEQAT
+491 PSTGETLLTNEQAT

-563 PAEYHSADGSTGLRY
+563 PAEYHSVNGSTGLRY
-578 NTPYTVAHELFD
+578 NTPYTVAHGNFD

-605 TEGSSATVTLTAVSS
+605 TEGDSATVTLTAVSS

-654 DLTAQVLTGHLY
+654 DLTAQVPGGRLY
-666 GGAFSAEACGAGS
+666 GGAFSAVACGADS
-679 VQSFAAGQ
+679 VQSFAVGQ

-703 EPSNVYLA
+703 EPSDVYLA

-750 LSGGSSYVSEKDGA
+750 LSGGSSYVSEKDGT

-857 SLGISAEPTGSAC
+857 SLGISAKTTGSAC
-870 TVVSAAETTIHFAET
+870 TVVSAAETTIRFAET

-907 LTLHEG
+907 LTLHED

-959 EDRTLYGKYVS
+959 ENRTLYGKYVS

-1029 FGRCVS
+1029 FGRSVS

-1050 QLGAAIEITP
+1050 QRGAAIEITP

>member
-12 LIVVL
+12 LTVVL

-74 VVLVIDNSNSMYP
+74 VVLVIDNSNSMYDN
-87 SETSKEDRMTK
+87 SRMAK

-149 EQNEDEGGTFTQ
+149 TQNNDDGGTFTQ

-170 LNSAESTGQNKSI
+170 LNSAESTGQNKNI

-190 PTMAYRVSQVAAD
+190 PTKAYEFVAKNPTYTGCESWHV
-203 ISFDGFNIDVKS
+203 ISGHHGGTFKAETFEPNYSLTLGDGRTNDFGTYSYNAIARSVICDKGVKS
-215 NCGEFSS
+215 DIDCNYYKDSS
-222 SHKTPDLSVSVNYK
+222 GNWVY
-236 AGTPEIVSCDYTQT
+236 
-250 VGDGTSTTNSY
+250 TTNK
-261 SVSSTINTALNHG
+261 VGTD
-274 STSGSVKCS
+274 
-283 HFLGI
+283 LGV
-288 GQQDWP
+288 P
-294 YVINENYSNGQEL
+294 
-307 STGTVSGNGLPA
+307 
-319 KDFTFST
+319 
-326 KVAARVTMQIS
+326 TM
-337 NHGLPTIWEA
+337 WEA
-347 QQATAEGT
+347 EQATAEGT
-355 TVYTVAFQ
+355 TVHTVAFQ

-392 ETALKDVFTS
+392 ETALKDAFTS
-402 IAGSIAIAA
+402 IAGSISIAA

-423 VQLVI
+423 VQLVF
-428 KETAPIITTDE
+428 KDAAPIITTDMA
-439 NVYNNGDADI
+439 VYAAGNADV

-478 VMKYRVSI
+478 VMKYRVTI
-486 KSGYN
+486 KSGCN
-491 PPTGETLLTNEQAT
+491 PSTGETLLTNEQAT
-505 FSYIDYLGRDA
+505 FSYIDYLGRNA

-537 QVNEQGQP
+537 QVNDKGLP

-558 ANQVR
+558 ANQVQ
-563 PAEYHSADGSTGLRY
+563 PAEYHSVNGSTGLHY
-578 NTPYTVAHELFD
+578 NTPYTVDHKIFD

-600 NDSSL
+600 NDGNL
-605 TEGSSATVTLTAVSS
+605 TEGDSATVTLTAVSS

-654 DLTAQVLTGHLY
+654 DLTAQVPGGRLY
-666 GGAFSAEACGAGS
+666 GGAFSAEACGADS

-687 NAMDFTPEA
+687 NAKDFTPEA

-703 EPSNVYLA
+703 EPSDVYLA

-777 KLYQQLFVRDG
+777 ELYQQLFVRDG
-788 SLNATEGIEATSRDD
+788 SLNATEGIVATGRDD

-857 SLGISAEPTGSAC
+857 SLGISAKTTGSAC
-870 TVVSAAETTIHFAET
+870 TVVSAAETTIRFAET

-893 APVAPP
+893 APAAPP
-899 EPEPETVT
+899 EPEPKTVT

-913 TSTRSITVLTG
+913 TSTRSITVPTG

-945 DDAYRTPADLSNVQ
+945 NDAYRTPADLSNVQ
-959 EDRTLYGKYVS
+959 ENRTLYGKYVS

-1005 VINGKRVAV
+1005 VINGRKVVV

-1029 FGRCVS
+1029 FGRSVS

-1050 QLGAAIEITP
+1050 QRGAAIEITP

>member
-74 VVLVIDNSNSMYP
+74 VVLVIDNSNSMYDN
-87 SETSKEDRMTK
+87 SRMAK

-112 EDSTTR
+112 EESTTR

-132 FYAYANRAA
+132 FYTYGNRAE
-141 LKQQINAI
+141 LKQQISSI
-149 EQNEDEGGTFTQ
+149 SKNENDGGTFTQ

-183 VLLSDGE
+183 VLLSDGVPTKAYTFVAKNPTYTGCE
-190 PTMAYRVSQVAAD
+190 SWHLISGHHGGTFKAETFEPNYSLTLGDGRTNDFGTYSYNAIARSVTCNKDVSKDIDCNYYKDSSGNWVYTTNEVETDLGVPTM
-203 ISFDGFNIDVKS
+203 
-215 NCGEFSS
+215 
-222 SHKTPDLSVSVNYK
+222 
-236 AGTPEIVSCDYTQT
+236 
-250 VGDGTSTTNSY
+250 
-261 SVSSTINTALNHG
+261 
-274 STSGSVKCS
+274 
-283 HFLGI
+283 
-288 GQQDWP
+288 
-294 YVINENYSNGQEL
+294 
-307 STGTVSGNGLPA
+307 
-319 KDFTFST
+319 
-326 KVAARVTMQIS
+326 
-337 NHGLPTIWEA
+337 WEA
-347 QQATAEGT
+347 EQATAEGT

-392 ETALKDVFTS
+392 ETALKDAFTS
-402 IAGSIAIAA
+402 IAGSISIAA
-411 RAGSVADTMGDK
+411 RAGSVADTMGDN
-423 VQLVI
+423 VQLVF
-428 KETAPIITTDE
+428 KDAAPIITTDMA
-439 NVYNNGDADI
+439 VYAAGNADV

-478 VMKYRVSI
+478 VMKYRVTI

-491 PPTGETLLTNEQAT
+491 PSTGETLLTNEQAA
-505 FSYIDYLGRDA
+505 FSYIDYLGRNA

-537 QVNEQGQP
+537 QVNEKGLP

-558 ANQVR
+558 AHQVQ
-563 PAEYHSADGSTGLRY
+563 PAEYHNANGSTGLLY
-578 NTPYTVAHELFD
+578 NTPYTVVHKIFD

-600 NDSSL
+600 NDGSL
-605 TEGSSATVTLTAVSS
+605 TEGDSATVTLTAANS

-666 GGAFSAEACGAGS
+666 GGAFSAEACGADS

-703 EPSNVYLA
+703 EPSDVYLA

-750 LSGGSSYVSEKDGA
+750 LSGGGSYVSEKDGA

-777 KLYQQLFVRDG
+777 ELYQQLFVRDG

-857 SLGISAEPTGSAC
+857 SLGISAKTTGSALTAA
-870 TVVSAAETTIHFAET
+870 TVSENTVRFAGA
-885 YSLDAATD
+885 YSLDATTD
-893 APVAPP
+893 APIAPP
-899 EPEPETVT
+899 EPESKTVT

-913 TSTRSITVLTG
+913 TDTRTLTVLTG

-945 DDAYRTPADLSNVQ
+945 DGTYRTPAVLSNVQ
-959 EDRTLYGKYVS
+959 ENRTLYGKYVS
-970 YNYLRV
+970 YNYLRA

-1029 FGRCVS
+1029 FGRSVS

-1050 QLGAAIEITP
+1050 QRGAAIEITP

>member
-74 VVLVIDNSNSMYP
+74 VVLVIDNSNSMYDN
-87 SETSKEDRMTK
+87 SRMAK

-118 IALVVYNLKETHTG
+118 IALVVYNLNETHTG
-132 FYAYANRAA
+132 FYTYENKAA
-141 LKQQINAI
+141 LRHQIDAI
-149 EQNEDEGGTFTQ
+149 AKSRPETLGGTFTQ

-190 PTMAYRVSQVAAD
+190 PTKAYAFVAKNPTYTGCKSLHL
-203 ISFDGFNIDVKS
+203 ISGHHGGTFKAETF
-215 NCGEFSS
+215 E
-222 SHKTPDLSVSVNYK
+222 PNYSL
-236 AGTPEIVSCDYTQT
+236 TL
-250 VGDGTSTTNSY
+250 GDGRTNDFGTYSYNAIARSVTCNKNVSKDIDCNYYKDSSGNWVYTTNE
-261 SVSSTINTALNHG
+261 VGTD
-274 STSGSVKCS
+274 
-283 HFLGI
+283 LGV
-288 GQQDWP
+288 P
-294 YVINENYSNGQEL
+294 
-307 STGTVSGNGLPA
+307 
-319 KDFTFST
+319 
-326 KVAARVTMQIS
+326 TM
-337 NHGLPTIWEA
+337 WEA
-347 QQATAEGT
+347 EQATAEST

-392 ETALKDVFTS
+392 EAALKDAFTS
-402 IAGSIAIAA
+402 IAGSISIAA
-411 RAGSVADTMGDK
+411 RAGSVADTMGDN
-423 VQLVI
+423 VQLVF
-428 KETAPIITTDE
+428 KDAAPIITTDMA
-439 NVYNNGDADI
+439 VYAAGNADV

-478 VMKYRVSI
+478 VMKYRVTI

-491 PPTGETLLTNEQAT
+491 PSTGETLLTNEQAI
-505 FSYIDYLGRDA
+505 FSYIDYLGRNA

-537 QVNEQGQP
+537 QVNEKGQP

-558 ANQVR
+558 AHQVQ
-563 PAEYHSADGSTGLRY
+563 PAEYHSVNGSTGLRY
-578 NTPYTVAHELFD
+578 NTPYTVDHKIFD

-600 NDSSL
+600 NDVSL
-605 TEGSSATVTLTAVSS
+605 TEGDSATVTLTAVSS

-666 GGAFSAEACGAGS
+666 GGAFSAEACGADS

-703 EPSNVYLA
+703 EPSDVYLA

-750 LSGGSSYVSEKDGA
+750 LSGGNSYLSEKDGA

-777 KLYQQLFVRDG
+777 ELYQQLFVRDG

-885 YSLDAATD
+885 YSLDATTD

-907 LTLHEG
+907 LTLHED

-924 DQRGKVAPA
+924 NQRGKVAPA

-959 EDRTLYGKYVS
+959 ENRTLYGKYVS

-1029 FGRCVS
+1029 FGRSVS

-1050 QLGAAIEITP
+1050 QRGAAIEITP

>member
-12 LIVVL
+12 LTVVL

-74 VVLVIDNSNSMYP
+74 VVLVIDNSNSMYDN
-87 SETSKEDRMTK
+87 SRMAK

-149 EQNEDEGGTFTQ
+149 TQNNDDGGTFTQ

-170 LNSAESTGQNKSI
+170 LNSAESTGQNKNI

-190 PTMAYRVSQVAAD
+190 PTKAYEFVAKNPTYTGCESWHV
-203 ISFDGFNIDVKS
+203 ISGHHGGTFKAETFEPNYSLTLGDGRTNDFGTYSYNAIARSVICDKGVKS
-215 NCGEFSS
+215 DIDCNYYKDSS
-222 SHKTPDLSVSVNYK
+222 GNWVY
-236 AGTPEIVSCDYTQT
+236 
-250 VGDGTSTTNSY
+250 TTNK
-261 SVSSTINTALNHG
+261 VGTD
-274 STSGSVKCS
+274 
-283 HFLGI
+283 LGV
-288 GQQDWP
+288 P
-294 YVINENYSNGQEL
+294 
-307 STGTVSGNGLPA
+307 
-319 KDFTFST
+319 
-326 KVAARVTMQIS
+326 TM
-337 NHGLPTIWEA
+337 WEA
-347 QQATAEGT
+347 EQATAEGT

-392 ETALKDVFTS
+392 ETALKDAFTS
-402 IAGSIAIAA
+402 IAGSISIAA

-423 VQLVI
+423 VQLVF
-428 KETAPIITTDE
+428 KDAAPIITTDMA
-439 NVYNNGDADI
+439 VYAAGNADV

-478 VMKYRVSI
+478 VMKYRVTI
-486 KSGYN
+486 KSGCN
-491 PPTGETLLTNEQAT
+491 PSTGETLLTNEQAT
-505 FSYIDYLGRDA
+505 FSYIDYLGRNA

-537 QVNEQGQP
+537 QVNDEGLP

-558 ANQVR
+558 ANQVQ
-563 PAEYHSADGSTGLRY
+563 PAEYHSVNGSTGLLY
-578 NTPYTVAHELFD
+578 NTPYTVDHKIFD

-600 NDSSL
+600 NDGNL
-605 TEGSSATVTLTAVSS
+605 TEGDSATVTLTAVSS

-666 GGAFSAEACGAGS
+666 GGAFSAEACGADS

-703 EPSNVYLA
+703 EPSDVYLA

-737 TTIDRTLYQEVGF
+737 TTIDRTHYQEVGF

-771 NANKGS
+771 NANKNGT
-777 KLYQQLFVRDG
+777 LYQQLFVRNG
-788 SLNATEGIEATSRDD
+788 ILNATNATEGLEATSRDD

-820 AAFSFQPYWIT
+820 AVFSFQPYWIT

-870 TVVSAAETTIHFAET
+870 TVVSAAETTIRFAET

-899 EPEPETVT
+899 EPEPKTVT

-913 TSTRSITVLTG
+913 TSTRSITVPTG

-945 DDAYRTPADLSNVQ
+945 DDAYRTPADLSNV
-959 EDRTLYGKYVS
+959 
-970 YNYLRV
+970 
-976 EYQRNSFLQGNSI
+976 
-989 TLLSAVDG
+989 
-997 RGFAETGF
+997 
-1005 VINGKRVAV
+1005 
-1014 PQLTERFRVFTAQMV
+1014 
-1029 FGRCVS
+1029 
-1035 RDALLMTMPYSLQGL
+1035 
-1050 QLGAAIEITP
+1050 
-1060 YWVTPDGTTV
+1060 
-1070 YGEARTLIYEY
+1070 
-1081 FTLRG
+1081 

>member
-74 VVLVIDNSNSMYP
+74 VVLVIDNSNSMYDN
-87 SETSKEDRMTK
+87 SRMAK

-112 EDSTTR
+112 EESTTR
-118 IALVVYNLKETHTG
+118 IALVVYNLNETHTG
-132 FYAYANRAA
+132 FYTYENKAA
-141 LKQQINAI
+141 LKHQIDAI
-149 EQNEDEGGTFTQ
+149 AKSRPETLGGTFTQ

-190 PTMAYRVSQVAAD
+190 PTKAYAFVAKNPTYTGCESWHLISGHHGGTFKAETFEPNYSLTLGKGRTNDFGTYSYNAIARSVTCNKDVSKD
-203 ISFDGFNIDVKS
+203 IDCNYYKD
-215 NCGEFSS
+215 SS
-222 SHKTPDLSVSVNYK
+222 GNWVY
-236 AGTPEIVSCDYTQT
+236 
-250 VGDGTSTTNSY
+250 TTNE
-261 SVSSTINTALNHG
+261 VGTD
-274 STSGSVKCS
+274 
-283 HFLGI
+283 LGV
-288 GQQDWP
+288 P
-294 YVINENYSNGQEL
+294 
-307 STGTVSGNGLPA
+307 
-319 KDFTFST
+319 
-326 KVAARVTMQIS
+326 TM
-337 NHGLPTIWEA
+337 WEA
-347 QQATAEGT
+347 EQATAEST

-392 ETALKDVFTS
+392 ETALKDAFTS
-402 IAGSIAIAA
+402 IAGSISIAA

-423 VQLVI
+423 VQLVF
-428 KETAPIITTDE
+428 KDAAPIITTDMA
-439 NVYNNGDADI
+439 VYAAGNADV

-491 PPTGETLLTNEQAT
+491 PSTGETLLTNEQAT
-505 FSYIDYLGRDA
+505 FSYIDYLGRNA

-537 QVNEQGQP
+537 QVNEMGLP

-558 ANQVR
+558 AHQVQ
-563 PAEYHSADGSTGLRY
+563 PAEYHSVNGSTGLLY
-578 NTPYTVAHELFD
+578 NTPYTVDHKIFD

-600 NDSSL
+600 NDGSL

-666 GGAFSAEACGAGS
+666 GGAFSAEACGADS

-687 NAMDFTPEA
+687 NAMDFTPVA

-703 EPSNVYLA
+703 EPSDVYLA

-723 GSNGERGVIATYLL
+723 GSNGERGIIATYLL

-777 KLYQQLFVRDG
+777 ELYQQLFVRDG
-788 SLNATEGIEATSRDD
+788 SLNATEGIKATSRDD

-831 LDGIRVTGTSVRTCT
+831 LDGIRVTGMSVRTCT

-870 TVVSAAETTIHFAET
+870 TVVSAAETTIRFAET

-913 TSTRSITVLTG
+913 TDTRTLTVLTG

-945 DDAYRTPADLSNVQ
+945 DDAYRTPAVLSNVQ

-1029 FGRCVS
+1029 FGRSVS

-1050 QLGAAIEITP
+1050 QRGAAIEITP

>member
-12 LIVVL
+12 LTVVL

-118 IALVVYNLKETHTG
+118 IALVVYNLEETHTG
-132 FYAYANRAA
+132 FYTYANKES
-141 LKQQINAI
+141 LKSQINAI
-149 EQNEDEGGTFTQ
+149 KKDNDNGGTFTQ

-190 PTMAYRVSQVAAD
+190 PTKAYEFVAVNATYTNCQSSHSIFNWSHSGGHFKAD
-203 ISFDGFNIDVKS
+203 IF
-215 NCGEFSS
+215 
-222 SHKTPDLSVSVNYK
+222 HPDYNL
-236 AGTPEIVSCDYTQT
+236 TL
-250 VGDGTSTTNSY
+250 GDGNTDDFGTYSYNAIASSVTCNKGKSRDIDCNYYKDSFGNWVYTTNE
-261 SVSSTINTALNHG
+261 
-274 STSGSVKCS
+274 VKTD
-283 HFLGI
+283 LGV
-288 GQQDWP
+288 P
-294 YVINENYSNGQEL
+294 
-307 STGTVSGNGLPA
+307 
-319 KDFTFST
+319 
-326 KVAARVTMQIS
+326 TM
-337 NHGLPTIWEA
+337 WEA
-347 QQATAEGT
+347 EQATAEGA

-363 AGTDGERVLKACATN
+363 AGSDGERVLKACATN

-392 ETALKDVFTS
+392 ETALKDAFTS
-402 IAGSIAIAA
+402 IAGSISIAA
-411 RAGSVADTMGDK
+411 RAGSVADTMGDN
-423 VQLVI
+423 VQLVF
-428 KETAPIITTDE
+428 KDAAPIITTDMA
-439 NVYNNGDADI
+439 VYAAGNADV

-478 VMKYRVSI
+478 VMKYRVTI

-491 PPTGETLLTNEQAT
+491 PSTGQTLLTNEQAI

-537 QVNEQGQP
+537 QVNEKGQP

-558 ANQVR
+558 AHQVQ
-563 PAEYHSADGSTGLRY
+563 PAQYHSVNGSTGLRY
-578 NTPYTVAHELFD
+578 NTPYTVDHKIFD

-600 NDSSL
+600 NDVRL
-605 TEGSSATVTLTAVSS
+605 TEGDSATVTLTAVSS

-666 GGAFSAEACGAGS
+666 GGAFSAEACGADS

-687 NAMDFTPEA
+687 NAMDFTPQA

-703 EPSNVYLA
+703 EPSDVYLA

-777 KLYQQLFVRDG
+777 ELYQQLFVRDG

-857 SLGISAEPTGSAC
+857 SLGISAKTTGSAC
-870 TVVSAAETTIHFAET
+870 TVVSAAETTIRFAET

-899 EPEPETVT
+899 EPEPKTVT

-913 TSTRSITVLTG
+913 TSTRSITVPTG

-959 EDRTLYGKYVS
+959 ENRTLYGKYVS

-1029 FGRCVS
+1029 FGRSVS

-1050 QLGAAIEITP
+1050 QRGAAIEITP

>member
-12 LIVVL
+12 LTVVL

-74 VVLVIDNSNSMYP
+74 VVLVIDNSNSMYDN
-87 SETSKEDRMTK
+87 SRMAK

-118 IALVVYNLKETHTG
+118 IALVVYNLEETHTG
-132 FYAYANRAA
+132 FYTYANKES
-141 LKQQINAI
+141 LKSQINAI
-149 EQNEDEGGTFTQ
+149 KKDNDNGGTFTQ

-190 PTMAYRVSQVAAD
+190 PTKAYEFVAVNATYT
-203 ISFDGFNIDVKS
+203 
-215 NCGEFSS
+215 NCQS
-222 SHKTPDLSVSVNYK
+222 SHGLVFNRNHSGGQFKADTFLPDYNL
-236 AGTPEIVSCDYTQT
+236 TL
-250 VGDGTSTTNSY
+250 GDGGTNDFGTYSHNAIASSVTCNKGVSRDIDCNYYKDSSDNWVYTTN
-261 SVSSTINTALNHG
+261 V
-274 STSGSVKCS
+274 VKTD
-283 HFLGI
+283 LGV
-288 GQQDWP
+288 P
-294 YVINENYSNGQEL
+294 
-307 STGTVSGNGLPA
+307 
-319 KDFTFST
+319 
-326 KVAARVTMQIS
+326 TM
-337 NHGLPTIWEA
+337 WEA
-347 QQATAEGT
+347 EQATAEGT

-363 AGTDGERVLKACATN
+363 AGTDGERVLKACATD
-378 PTKGFFAISSSTNI
+378 PTKGYFAIGSSTNV
-392 ETALKDVFTS
+392 ETALKDAFTS

-411 RAGSVADTMGDK
+411 RAGSVADTMGEN
-423 VQLVI
+423 VQLVFNNS
-428 KETAPIITTDE
+428 APIITTDKD
-439 NVYNNGDADI
+439 VYDAGNADV

-478 VMKYRVSI
+478 VMKYRVTI

-491 PPTGETLLTNEQAT
+491 PSTGETLLTNEQAT

-537 QVNEQGQP
+537 QVNENGQP

-578 NTPYTVAHELFD
+578 NAPYTVAHELFD

-605 TEGSSATVTLTAVSS
+605 TAGDSATVTLTAANS

-654 DLTAQVLTGHLY
+654 DLTAQVPGGRLY
-666 GGAFSAEACGAGS
+666 GGAFSAEACGADS

-703 EPSNVYLA
+703 EPSDVYLA

-723 GSNGERGVIATYLL
+723 SSNGERGVIATYLL

-750 LSGGSSYVSEKDGA
+750 LSGSSSYASEKDGA

-777 KLYQQLFVRDG
+777 ELYQQLYVWRG
-788 SLNATEGIEATSRDD
+788 ELNATTGINAETRDD
-803 GYIGLYRWTDGA
+803 GYIGLYRWTDSA
-815 FYQKD
+815 FYHEN
-820 AAFSFQPYWIT
+820 ATLSFQPYWIT

-870 TVVSAAETTIHFAET
+870 TVVSAAETTIRFAET

-945 DDAYRTPADLSNVQ
+945 DDVYRTPADLSNVQ
-959 EDRTLYGKYVS
+959 ENRTLYGKYVS

-1029 FGRCVS
+1029 FGRSVS

-1050 QLGAAIEITP
+1050 QRGAAIEITP

>member
-59 VTLGIQGKNYKTTSD
+59 VTLGIQGQNYKTTSD
-74 VVLVIDNSNSMYP
+74 VVLVIDNSNSMYDN
-87 SETSKEDRMTK
+87 SRMAK

-112 EDSTTR
+112 EESTTR
-118 IALVVYNLKETHTG
+118 IALVVYNLEETHTG
-132 FYAYANRAA
+132 FYTYANKES
-141 LKQQINAI
+141 LKSQINAI
-149 EQNEDEGGTFTQ
+149 KKDNDNGGTFTQ

-203 ISFDGFNIDVKS
+203 ISFNGFNIDVKS

-392 ETALKDVFTS
+392 ETALKDAFTS
-402 IAGSIAIAA
+402 IAGSISIAA
-411 RAGSVADTMGDK
+411 RAGSVADTMGDN
-423 VQLVI
+423 VQLVF
-428 KETAPIITTDE
+428 KDAAPIITTDMA
-439 NVYNNGDADI
+439 VYDAGNADV

-458 DSAARAI
+458 DSATRAI

-478 VMKYRVSI
+478 VMKYRVTI
-486 KSGYN
+486 KSGCN
-491 PPTGETLLTNEQAT
+491 PSTGETLLTNEQAT
-505 FSYIDYLGRDA
+505 FSYIDYLGRNA

-537 QVNEQGQP
+537 QVNENGQP

-558 ANQVR
+558 ANQVQ
-563 PAEYHSADGSTGLRY
+563 PAEYHSVNGSTGLRY
-578 NTPYTVAHELFD
+578 NTPYTVDHKIFD

-600 NDSSL
+600 NDGSL

-1050 QLGAAIEITP
+1050 QRGAAIEITP

>member
-74 VVLVIDNSNSMYP
+74 VVLVIDNSNSMYDN
-87 SETSKEDRMTK
+87 SRMAK

-112 EDSTTR
+112 EESTTR

-132 FYAYANRAA
+132 FYTYGNRAE
-141 LKQQINAI
+141 LKQQISSI
-149 EQNEDEGGTFTQ
+149 SKNENDGGTFTQ

-183 VLLSDGE
+183 VLLSDGVPTKAYTFVAKNPTYTGCE
-190 PTMAYRVSQVAAD
+190 SWHLISGHHGGTFKAETFEPNYSLTLGDGRTNDFGTYSYNAIARSVTCNKDVSKDIDCNYYKDSSGNWVYTTNEVETDLGVPTM
-203 ISFDGFNIDVKS
+203 
-215 NCGEFSS
+215 
-222 SHKTPDLSVSVNYK
+222 
-236 AGTPEIVSCDYTQT
+236 
-250 VGDGTSTTNSY
+250 
-261 SVSSTINTALNHG
+261 
-274 STSGSVKCS
+274 
-283 HFLGI
+283 
-288 GQQDWP
+288 
-294 YVINENYSNGQEL
+294 
-307 STGTVSGNGLPA
+307 
-319 KDFTFST
+319 
-326 KVAARVTMQIS
+326 
-337 NHGLPTIWEA
+337 WEA
-347 QQATAEGT
+347 EQATAEGT

-392 ETALKDVFTS
+392 ETALKDAFTS
-402 IAGSIAIAA
+402 IAGSISIAA
-411 RAGSVADTMGDK
+411 RAGSVADTMGDN
-423 VQLVI
+423 VQLVF
-428 KETAPIITTDE
+428 KDAAPIITTDMA
-439 NVYNNGDADI
+439 VYAAGNADV

-478 VMKYRVSI
+478 VMKYRVTI

-491 PPTGETLLTNEQAT
+491 PSTGETLLTNEQAA
-505 FSYIDYLGRDA
+505 FSYIDYLGRNA

-537 QVNEQGQP
+537 QVNEKGQP

-558 ANQVR
+558 AHQVQ
-563 PAEYHSADGSTGLRY
+563 PAEYHSVNGSTGLRY
-578 NTPYTVAHELFD
+578 NTPYTVDHKIFD

-600 NDSSL
+600 NDGSL
-605 TEGSSATVTLTAVSS
+605 TEGDSATVTLTAVSS

-666 GGAFSAEACGAGS
+666 GGTFSAEACGADS

-687 NAMDFTPEA
+687 NAMDFTPVA

-703 EPSNVYLA
+703 EPSDVYLA

-771 NANKGS
+771 NANKGRE
-777 KLYQQLFVRDG
+777 LYQQLFVRDG

-820 AAFSFQPYWIT
+820 AALSFQPYWIT

-870 TVVSAAETTIHFAET
+870 TVVSAAETTIRFAET

-899 EPEPETVT
+899 EPEPKTVT

-913 TSTRSITVLTG
+913 TDTRTLTVLTG

-959 EDRTLYGKYVS
+959 ENRTLYGKYVS

-1029 FGRCVS
+1029 FGRSVS

-1050 QLGAAIEITP
+1050 QRGAAIEITP

>member
-12 LIVVL
+12 LTVVL

-74 VVLVIDNSNSMYP
+74 VVLVIDNSNSMYDN
-87 SETSKEDRMTK
+87 SRMAK

-149 EQNEDEGGTFTQ
+149 TQNNDDGGTFTQ

-170 LNSAESTGQNKSI
+170 LNSAESTGQNKNI

-190 PTMAYRVSQVAAD
+190 PTKAYEFVAKNPTYTGCESWHV
-203 ISFDGFNIDVKS
+203 ISGHHGGTFKAETFEPNYSLTLGDGRTNDFGTYSYNAIARSVICDKGVKS
-215 NCGEFSS
+215 DIDCNYYKDSS
-222 SHKTPDLSVSVNYK
+222 GNWVY
-236 AGTPEIVSCDYTQT
+236 
-250 VGDGTSTTNSY
+250 TTNK
-261 SVSSTINTALNHG
+261 VGTD
-274 STSGSVKCS
+274 
-283 HFLGI
+283 LGV
-288 GQQDWP
+288 P
-294 YVINENYSNGQEL
+294 
-307 STGTVSGNGLPA
+307 
-319 KDFTFST
+319 
-326 KVAARVTMQIS
+326 TM
-337 NHGLPTIWEA
+337 WEA
-347 QQATAEGT
+347 EQATAEGT

-392 ETALKDVFTS
+392 ETALKDAFTS
-402 IAGSIAIAA
+402 IAGSISIAA

-423 VQLVI
+423 VQLVF
-428 KETAPIITTDE
+428 KDAAPIITTDMA
-439 NVYNNGDADI
+439 VYAAGNADV

-478 VMKYRVSI
+478 VMKYRVTI
-486 KSGYN
+486 KSGCN
-491 PPTGETLLTNEQAT
+491 PSTGETLLTNEQAT
-505 FSYIDYLGRDA
+505 FSYIDYLGRNA

-537 QVNEQGQP
+537 QVNDEGLP

-558 ANQVR
+558 ANQVQ
-563 PAEYHSADGSTGLRY
+563 PAEYHSVNGSTGLLY
-578 NTPYTVAHELFD
+578 NTPYTVDHKIFD

-600 NDSSL
+600 NDGNL
-605 TEGSSATVTLTAVSS
+605 TEGDSATVTLTAVSS

-666 GGAFSAEACGAGS
+666 GGAFSAEACGADS

-703 EPSNVYLA
+703 EPSDVYLA

-737 TTIDRTLYQEVGF
+737 TTIDRTHYQEVGF

-771 NANKGS
+771 NANKNGT
-777 KLYQQLFVRDG
+777 LYQQLFVRNG
-788 SLNATEGIEATSRDD
+788 ILNATKGLEATSRDD

-857 SLGISAEPTGSAC
+857 SLGISAETTGSAC
-870 TVVSAAETTIHFAET
+870 TVVSAAETTIRFAET

-959 EDRTLYGKYVS
+959 ENRTLYGKYVS

-1029 FGRCVS
+1029 FGRSVS

-1050 QLGAAIEITP
+1050 QRGAAIEITP

>member
-12 LIVVL
+12 LAVVL

-74 VVLVIDNSNSMYP
+74 VLLVIDNSNSMYDN
-87 SETSKEDRMTK
+87 SRMAK

-132 FYAYANRAA
+132 FYTYGNRAE
-141 LKQQINAI
+141 LKQQISSI
-149 EQNEDEGGTFTQ
+149 SKNENDGGTFTQ
-161 LGLHTARTL
+161 LGLHAARTL

-190 PTMAYRVSQVAAD
+190 PTKAYAFVAKNPTYTGCESWHL
-203 ISFDGFNIDVKS
+203 ISGHHGGTFKAETF
-215 NCGEFSS
+215 E
-222 SHKTPDLSVSVNYK
+222 PNYSL
-236 AGTPEIVSCDYTQT
+236 TL
-250 VGDGTSTTNSY
+250 GDGRTNDFGTYSYNAIARSVTCNKDVSKDIDCNYYKDSSGNWIYTTNE
-261 SVSSTINTALNHG
+261 VETD
-274 STSGSVKCS
+274 
-283 HFLGI
+283 LGV
-288 GQQDWP
+288 P
-294 YVINENYSNGQEL
+294 
-307 STGTVSGNGLPA
+307 
-319 KDFTFST
+319 
-326 KVAARVTMQIS
+326 TM
-337 NHGLPTIWEA
+337 WEA
-347 QQATAEGT
+347 EQATAEGT

-378 PTKGFFAISSSTNI
+378 PTKGYFAIGSSTNI
-392 ETALKDVFTS
+392 ETALKDAFTS
-402 IAGSIAIAA
+402 IAGSISIAA

-423 VQLVI
+423 VQLVF
-428 KETAPIITTDE
+428 KDAAPIITTDMA
-439 NVYNNGDADI
+439 VYAAGNADV

-478 VMKYRVSI
+478 VMKYRVTI
-486 KSGYN
+486 KSGCN
-491 PPTGETLLTNEQAT
+491 PSTGETLLTNEQAT

-537 QVNEQGQP
+537 QVNEKGQP

-558 ANQVR
+558 AHQVQ
-563 PAEYHSADGSTGLRY
+563 PAEYHSVNGSTGLLY
-578 NTPYTVAHELFD
+578 NTPYTVDHKIFD

-600 NDSSL
+600 NDGSL
-605 TEGSSATVTLTAVSS
+605 TEGDSATVTLTAVSS

-666 GGAFSAEACGAGS
+666 GGAFSAEACGADS

-687 NAMDFTPEA
+687 NAMDFTPVA

-703 EPSNVYLA
+703 EPSDVYLA

-771 NANKGS
+771 NANKGRE
-777 KLYQQLFVRDG
+777 LYQQLFVRDG

-857 SLGISAEPTGSAC
+857 SLGISAKTTGSAC
-870 TVVSAAETTIHFAET
+870 TVVSAAETTIRFAET

-893 APVAPP
+893 APAAPP
-899 EPEPETVT
+899 EPEPKTVT

-913 TSTRSITVLTG
+913 TSTRSITVPTG

-1029 FGRCVS
+1029 FGRSVS

-1050 QLGAAIEITP
+1050 QRGAAIEITP

>member
-12 LIVVL
+12 LTVVL

-87 SETSKEDRMTK
+87 SKTSKEDRMTK

-118 IALVVYNLKETHTG
+118 IALVVYNLEETHTK
-132 FYAYANRAA
+132 FYTYENKAA
-141 LKQQINAI
+141 LKSKINAI
-149 EQNEDEGGTFTQ
+149 EQDNDNGGTFTQ

-190 PTMAYRVSQVAAD
+190 PTKAYEFVAVNATYT
-203 ISFDGFNIDVKS
+203 
-215 NCGEFSS
+215 NCQS
-222 SHKTPDLSVSVNYK
+222 SHGLVFNRNHSGGQFKADTFLPDYNL
-236 AGTPEIVSCDYTQT
+236 TL
-250 VGDGTSTTNSY
+250 GDGGTNDFGTYSHNAIASSVTCNKGVSRDIDCNYYKDSSDNWVYTTN
-261 SVSSTINTALNHG
+261 V
-274 STSGSVKCS
+274 VKTD
-283 HFLGI
+283 LGV
-288 GQQDWP
+288 P
-294 YVINENYSNGQEL
+294 
-307 STGTVSGNGLPA
+307 
-319 KDFTFST
+319 
-326 KVAARVTMQIS
+326 TM
-337 NHGLPTIWEA
+337 WEA
-347 QQATAEGT
+347 EQATAEGT

-363 AGTDGERVLKACATN
+363 AGTDGERVLKACATD
-378 PTKGFFAISSSTNI
+378 PTKGYFAIGSSTNV

-1050 QLGAAIEITP
+1050 QRGAAIEITP

>member
-12 LIVVL
+12 LTVVL

-149 EQNEDEGGTFTQ
+149 TQNNDDGGTFTQ

-190 PTMAYRVSQVAAD
+190 PTKAYEFVAVNATYT
-203 ISFDGFNIDVKS
+203 
-215 NCGEFSS
+215 NCQS
-222 SHKTPDLSVSVNYK
+222 SHGLVFNRNHSGGQFKADTFLPDYNL
-236 AGTPEIVSCDYTQT
+236 TL
-250 VGDGTSTTNSY
+250 GDGGTNDFGTYSHNAIASSVTCNKGVSRDIDCNYYKDSSDNWVYTTN
-261 SVSSTINTALNHG
+261 V
-274 STSGSVKCS
+274 VKTD
-283 HFLGI
+283 LGV
-288 GQQDWP
+288 P
-294 YVINENYSNGQEL
+294 
-307 STGTVSGNGLPA
+307 
-319 KDFTFST
+319 
-326 KVAARVTMQIS
+326 TM
-337 NHGLPTIWEA
+337 WEA
-347 QQATAEGT
+347 EQATAEGT

-363 AGTDGERVLKACATN
+363 AGTDGERVLKACATD
-378 PTKGFFAISSSTNI
+378 PTKGYFAIGSSTNV
-392 ETALKDVFTS
+392 ETALKDAFTS

-411 RAGSVADTMGDK
+411 RAGSVADTMGEN
-423 VQLVI
+423 VQLVFNNS
-428 KETAPIITTDE
+428 APIITTDKD
-439 NVYNNGDADI
+439 VYDAGNADV

-478 VMKYRVSI
+478 VMKYRVTI

-491 PPTGETLLTNEQAT
+491 PSTGETLLTNEQAT

-537 QVNEQGQP
+537 QVNENGQP

-605 TEGSSATVTLTAVSS
+605 TAGDSATVTLTAANS

-654 DLTAQVLTGHLY
+654 DLTAQVPGGRLY
-666 GGAFSAEACGAGS
+666 GGAFSAEACGADS

-703 EPSNVYLA
+703 EPSDVYLA

-723 GSNGERGVIATYLL
+723 SSNGERGVIATYLL

-750 LSGGSSYVSEKDGA
+750 LSGSSSYASEKDGA

-777 KLYQQLFVRDG
+777 ELYQQLYVWRG
-788 SLNATEGIEATSRDD
+788 ELNATTGINAETRDD
-803 GYIGLYRWTDGA
+803 GYIGLYRWTDSA
-815 FYQKD
+815 FYHEN
-820 AAFSFQPYWIT
+820 ATLSFQPYWIT

-857 SLGISAEPTGSAC
+857 SLGISAKTTGSAC
-870 TVVSAAETTIHFAET
+870 TVVSATETTIRFAET

-959 EDRTLYGKYVS
+959 ENRTLYGKYVS

-1005 VINGKRVAV
+1005 IINGKRVAV

-1029 FGRCVS
+1029 FGRSVS

-1050 QLGAAIEITP
+1050 QRGAAIEITP

>member
-12 LIVVL
+12 LTVVL

-48 AAVEGKENTWE
+48 AAIEGKENTWE

-74 VVLVIDNSNSMYP
+74 VVLVIDNSNSMYDN
-87 SETSKEDRMTK
+87 SRMAK

-132 FYAYANRAA
+132 FYTYGNRAE
-141 LKQQINAI
+141 LKQQISSI
-149 EQNEDEGGTFTQ
+149 SKNENDGGTFTQ

-190 PTMAYRVSQVAAD
+190 PTKAYAFVAKNPTYTGCESWHL
-203 ISFDGFNIDVKS
+203 ISGHHGGTFKAETF
-215 NCGEFSS
+215 E
-222 SHKTPDLSVSVNYK
+222 PNYSL
-236 AGTPEIVSCDYTQT
+236 TL
-250 VGDGTSTTNSY
+250 GDGRTNDFGTYSYNAIARSVTCNKDVSKDIDCNYYKDSSGNWVYTTNE
-261 SVSSTINTALNHG
+261 VETD
-274 STSGSVKCS
+274 
-283 HFLGI
+283 LGV
-288 GQQDWP
+288 P
-294 YVINENYSNGQEL
+294 
-307 STGTVSGNGLPA
+307 
-319 KDFTFST
+319 
-326 KVAARVTMQIS
+326 TM
-337 NHGLPTIWEA
+337 WEA
-347 QQATAEGT
+347 EQATAEGT

-392 ETALKDVFTS
+392 ETALKDAFTS
-402 IAGSIAIAA
+402 IAGSISIAA
-411 RAGSVADTMGDK
+411 RAGSVADTMGDN
-423 VQLVI
+423 VQLVF
-428 KETAPIITTDE
+428 KDAAPIITTDMA
-439 NVYNNGDADI
+439 VYAAGNADV

-478 VMKYRVSI
+478 VMKYRVTI
-486 KSGYN
+486 KSGCN
-491 PPTGETLLTNEQAT
+491 PSTGETLLTNEQAI
-505 FSYIDYLGRDA
+505 FSYIDYLGRNA

-537 QVNEQGQP
+537 QVNENGLP

-558 ANQVR
+558 ANQVQ
-563 PAEYHSADGSTGLRY
+563 PAEYHSVNGSTGLLY
-578 NTPYTVAHELFD
+578 NTPYTVDHKSFD

-600 NDSSL
+600 NDGSL
-605 TEGSSATVTLTAVSS
+605 TEGDSATVTLTAANS

-666 GGAFSAEACGAGS
+666 GGAFSAEACGADS

-703 EPSNVYLA
+703 EPSDVYLA

-870 TVVSAAETTIHFAET
+870 TVVSAAETTIRFAET

-907 LTLHEG
+907 LTLHED
-913 TSTRSITVLTG
+913 TSTRTLTVLTG

-945 DDAYRTPADLSNVQ
+945 DGTYRTPADLSDVQ
-959 EDRTLYGKYVS
+959 ENRTLYGKYVS

-1014 PQLTERFRVFTAQMV
+1014 PQPTERFRVFTAQMV
-1029 FGRCVS
+1029 FGRSVS

-1050 QLGAAIEITP
+1050 QRGAAIEITP

>member
-12 LIVVL
+12 LTVVL

-74 VVLVIDNSNSMYP
+74 VVLVIDNSNSMYDN
-87 SETSKEDRMTK
+87 SRMAK

-112 EDSTTR
+112 EESTTR

-149 EQNEDEGGTFTQ
+149 TQNNDDGGTFTQ

-190 PTMAYRVSQVAAD
+190 PTESYRVSQVTAD

-215 NCGEFSS
+215 NCGKFSS

-392 ETALKDVFTS
+392 ETALKDAFTS
-402 IAGSIAIAA
+402 IAGSISIAA

-423 VQLVI
+423 VQLVF
-428 KETAPIITTDE
+428 KDAAPIITTDMA
-439 NVYNNGDADI
+439 VYAAGNADV

-458 DSAARAI
+458 DSATRAI

-478 VMKYRVSI
+478 VMKYRVTI
-486 KSGYN
+486 KSGCN
-491 PPTGETLLTNEQAT
+491 PSTGETLLTNEQAT

-537 QVNEQGQP
+537 QVNDKGLP

-558 ANQVR
+558 AHQVQ
-563 PAEYHSADGSTGLRY
+563 PAEYHSVNGSTDLLY
-578 NTPYTVAHELFD
+578 NTPYTVDHKIFD

-600 NDSSL
+600 NDGRL
-605 TEGSSATVTLTAVSS
+605 TEGDSATVTLTAVSS

-666 GGAFSAEACGAGS
+666 GGAFSAEACGADS

-687 NAMDFTPEA
+687 NAMDFTPVA

-703 EPSNVYLA
+703 EPSDVYLA

-870 TVVSAAETTIHFAET
+870 TVVSAAETTIRFAET

-899 EPEPETVT
+899 EPEPKTVT

-913 TSTRSITVLTG
+913 TDTRTLTVLTG

-959 EDRTLYGKYVS
+959 ENRTLYGKYVS

-1014 PQLTERFRVFTAQMV
+1014 PQLTERFRVFTPQMV
-1029 FGRCVS
+1029 FGRSVS

-1050 QLGAAIEITP
+1050 QRGAAIEITP